1 MRLFLTERETDL
13 REKMDDPECDPDK
26 LRNTY
31 AQFGAVNALVSGW
44 ERVYGRFIR
53 PFAAR
58 RNHTHLLDV
67 GSGGG
72 DLPRKVAKWAARDG
86 VNLTITAI
94 DPDERAASYARA
106 QPHHENVTFR
116 RASTTDL
123 LRAGETFDLVT
134 SNHLLHHLSKEEVEK
149 ICCET
154 AQLSTG
160 LVVHK
165 DLERADLAYVG
176 FAALAK
182 TFFHNSFIAHDG
194 LVSIRRS
201 FTRGELQEVAQ
212 DSEPQGW
219 RVERAVP
226 FHLLL
231 LFDHGWDNS

>member
-1 MRLFLTERETDL
+1 MPLFLTKREVSL
-13 REKMDDPECDPDK
+13 REKMDDPKCDPEK

-44 ERVYGRFIR
+44 DKVYGRFIR
-53 PFAAR
+53 PFAAAR
-58 RNHTHLLDV
+58 SHTHLLDV

-72 DLPRKVAKWAARDG
+72 DLPRRVAKWAKRDG
-86 VNLTITAI
+86 INLTITAI
-94 DPDERAASYARA
+94 DPDERATSYARA
-106 QPHHENVTFR
+106 QPHPDNVTFR
-116 RASTTDL
+116 SVSTTDL
-123 LRAGETFDLVT
+123 LQMGEAFDLVT

-154 AQLSTG
+154 AQLSRG

-201 FTRGELQEVAQ
+201 FTKEELQEVTQ
-212 DSEPQGW
+212 DVEMRGW
-219 RVERAVP
+219 HVERTFP

-231 LFDHGWDNS
+231 IRDNG